1 MKLISKTY
9 IQDKMVL
16 LLGSIN
22 IFLVFIW
29 TLVISLRLAAN
40 RGAES
45 YFVEYRPV
53 IGSIAQYK
61 QGGVLDVLSFVAFMW
76 VVLVFVIL
84 LSSQAYRMKRHLALM
99 VLVFGI
105 LVSLCTMIVSNA
117 LLVLH

>member
-1 MKLISKTY
+1 MKLISKSY

-29 TLVISLRLAAN
+29 TLVISLRLAVN

-45 YFVEYRPV
+45 YFVEYRP
-53 IGSIAQYK
+53 IEGSIAQYK
-61 QGGVLDVLSFVAFMW
+61 QGGLLDVLSFVIFMW
-76 VVLVFVIL
+76 LVLVFVIL
-84 LSSQAYRMKRHLALM
+84 LSSQAYHMKRHLAVMILA
-99 VLVFGI
+99 FGI
-105 LVSLCTMIVSNA
+105 LISFCTMIVSNA